1 VYIGLDIGSV
11 SVNAVVMDGEMR
23 ILEDH
28 YVRTKGQPVE
38 AMRRTL
44 ADMLTR
50 TPALAIEGIAV
61 TGSGGKLA
69 SEILGCPFV
78 NEIIAQ
84 SKASALLHPDVRTV
98 IEIGG
103 EDSKLILLE
112 RDAETSEVR
121 VRDFAMNTLC
131 AAGTGSFLDQQASR
145 LGFSIEEFSQ
155 VALKSQ
161 RPPRIAGRCSVFAK
175 TDMIHLQ
182 QEGTPDFD
190 IVAGL
195 CHAMARN
202 FKSNIGKGKEFEKPI
217 AFHGGVAA
225 NGGMV
230 AAFESVL
237 ELKPRELL
245 VPEHFASFGAIG
257 AVLSARASDLL
268 HAPGP
273 HALRPGVDSPPLPRG
288 EGRGEGAHAPAS
300 PAESTLTPALPPRGR
315 GQSPAGNWL
324 ERIDAYL
331 AQRRVE
337 RQTAEPL
344 VDAGHVVHMEPDPL
358 PPGDEPINA
367 YVGVDVG
374 SISTNVV
381 VLSEDGKV
389 LARRYLMTAGRPIEA
404 VVRGLKE
411 VGEEVGHRV
420 VVKGC
425 CTTGSGRY
433 LTGDFIGADVVKN
446 EITAHATAAVWVNPD
461 VDTMFEIG
469 GQDSKYVRLEGG
481 AIVDFTMNKVCAAGT
496 GSFLEEQAERLG
508 VKIIDEFGAMALR
521 SKAPANLGERCTVF
535 MESDLNHHQQ
545 HGVPKQDLV
554 AGLCYSIVY
563 NYLNRVV
570 EDRSVGN
577 CVFFQGGVA
586 ANRGVV
592 AAFQAVTGKRI
603 IVPPHHDVMGAIGC
617 ALIAQKETLG
627 PSRFKG
633 FDLTHRK
640 YASEAF
646 ECRDCPN
653 LCEVRRVAI
662 EGERPLHYG
671 SRCGKFD
678 EEKKATLGEHLPR
691 LFHERDQWLL
701 TSYPKNK
708 PDRPNGKTIGIPR
721 ITGYFEM
728 FPFWKAFFTECGFQV
743 VTSGK
748 TNRTI
753 LREGLERVVAET
765 CFPIKAAHG
774 HVLGLLRREV
784 DYLFLPS
791 VVNLKPRC
799 EGTTNSYCC
808 PYVQTVPFIT
818 NAALEFDRYP
828 ATEVLMPVLHMQ
840 KGPGEVERVLFDL
853 AKRLGVER
861 GRVREALRAAWD
873 AQRAFYQAVERRG
886 REVLDAL
893 RAGDIA
899 VAIVGRPYNTC
910 DDGLNLGLPDKL
922 RDLGVLALPPD
933 FVPTEDADIGADYPN
948 MYWRYGQH
956 ILSLGRALATHP
968 RLHALYITNFGCG
981 PDSFIAKYFTREM
994 RGKPYLTIE
1003 VDEHSADVGA
1013 ITRCEAF
1020 LDSLRGARHAPQPLR
1035 PLAHVQRARR
1045 DRVIYLPY
1053 MDDHAHV
1060 LAAAMRANGVGA
1072 IALPKSDAES
1082 AALGR
1087 RFTTGK
1093 ECFPCI
1099 VTTGDI
1105 VKATQRPD
1113 FVPARS
1119 SFFMPSTM
1127 GPCRFGQYSKF
1138 HRMVLDELGYENVPM
1153 VELDQSS
1160 SAGFHSD
1167 AHSLGTRFRKLAW
1180 SGCVLVD
1187 LLHKITRQTRPYERN
1202 RGDCDALHAYFL
1214 ERATQAV
1221 EGGKDLVPLAR
1232 EVVAA
1237 FAAVPADWHQRK
1249 PRIGIVGEIY
1259 VRCNPFCNHGI
1270 ARALEA
1276 LGAEVCLPAFE
1287 EWLDYITYERKL
1299 DSRENRNIRGYIKE
1313 LVTEFVQEREVRRL
1327 SKPFRGALRDFLYE
1341 ADTLDVIELAS
1352 PYLDAAIRG
1361 EAILSIG
1368 RCVEYA
1374 HHGLDGIVN
1383 VIPFNCMPGT
1393 IVDALLERYR
1403 KFHPDMPILKMAYD
1417 GLTHVG
1423 EDTRL
1428 EAFAYQARQHAER
1441 APRP

>member
-1 VYIGLDIGSV
+1 MHIGLDIGSV
-11 SVNAVVMDGEMR
+11 SVNAVLMAADSRV
-23 ILEDH
+23 LEDH
-28 YVRTKGQPVE
+28 YIRTKGQPVQ
-38 AMRRTL
+38 AMRRAL
-44 ADMLTR
+44 ADLFQR
-50 TPALAIEGIAV
+50 TPAPAVRGIAV

-69 SEILGCPFV
+69 AEILGCPFV

-112 RDAETSEVR
+112 REEETGEVR

-145 LGFSIEEFSQ
+145 LGFTIEEFSA
-155 VALKSQ
+155 VARKSKA
-161 RPPRIAGRCSVFAK
+161 PPRIAGRCSVFAK

-202 FKSNIGKGKEFEKPI
+202 FKSNIGKGKEFDKPI

-225 NGGMV
+225 NSGMV
-230 AAFESVL
+230 AAFEGVL
-237 ELKPRELL
+237 ELGPGELL

-257 AVLSARASDLL
+257 AVLSAMAQASSPRAVGKEPVPPSK
-268 HAPGP
+268 
-273 HALRPGVDSPPLPRG
+273 AL
-288 EGRGEGAHAPAS
+288 EA
-300 PAESTLTPALPPRGR
+300 
-315 GQSPAGNWL
+315 
-324 ERIDAYL
+324 IDAYL
-331 AQRRVE
+331 AHR
-337 RQTAEPL
+337 TAKVHTLAPL
-344 VDAGHVVHMEPDPL
+344 VDPGHVTRTEPDPV
-358 PPGDEPINA
+358 PAGTARINA

-381 VLSEDGKV
+381 VLSEEGKV

-411 VGEEVGHRV
+411 VGDEVADRV
-420 VVKGC
+420 EVQGC

-446 EITAHATAAVWVNPD
+446 EITAHATAAAWVDPN

-469 GQDSKYVRLEGG
+469 GQDSKYVRLENG

-508 VKIIDEFGAMALR
+508 VKIIGEFGALALS

-545 HGVPKQDLV
+545 QGVRKPDLV

-586 ANRGVV
+586 ANRGVA
-592 AAFQAVTGKRI
+592 AAFQAVTGKKI

-617 ALIAQKETLG
+617 ALIAQKETVG
-627 PSRFKG
+627 ASRFKG
-633 FDLTHRK
+633 FDLTHRT
-640 YASEAF
+640 YTTEAF
-646 ECRDCPN
+646 GCKDCPN
-653 LCEVRRVAI
+653 LCEVRRVSVA
-662 EGERPLHYG
+662 GEPPLHYG

-678 EEKKATLGEHLPR
+678 EEKRATLGEHLPR
-691 LFHERDQWLL
+691 LFRERERWLL
-701 TSYPKNK
+701 ASYPKDR

-721 ITGYFEM
+721 ITTYFEM
-728 FPFWKAFFTECGFQV
+728 LPFWKAFFTELGFQV

-753 LREGLERVVAET
+753 VRDGLEHVVAET

-774 HVLGLLRREV
+774 HILELLRREV
-784 DYLFLPS
+784 DYLFLPCL
-791 VVNLKPRC
+791 VNLTPRC
-799 EGTTNSYCC
+799 EGTTNSYSC
-808 PYVQTVPFIT
+808 PYVQTVPYMT

-828 ATEVLMPVLHMQ
+828 RTEVLVPVLHMQ
-840 KGPGEVERVLFDL
+840 KGPGEVERVLREL
-853 AKRLGVER
+853 AGRLGIER
-861 GRVREALRAAWD
+861 RTTREALRVAWD
-873 AQRAFYQAVERRG
+873 AQRSFYQAVERRG
-886 REVLDAL
+886 REVLDGL
-893 RAGDIA
+893 RDGDVA
-899 VAIVGRPYNTC
+899 VVIVGRPYNTC

-933 FVPTEDADIGADYPN
+933 FVPTDDADIGTDYPN
-948 MYWRYGQH
+948 MYWRHGQH
-956 ILSLGRALATHP
+956 ILSLGRTIGAHP

-981 PDSFIAKYFTREM
+981 PDSFIAKFFTREM

-1013 ITRCEAF
+1013 LTRCEAF
-1020 LDSLRGARHAPQPLR
+1020 LDSLRNARPAQLPCR
-1035 PLAHVQRARR
+1035 PLAHVQRCKR
-1045 DRVIYLPY
+1045 DRVIYVPF
-1053 MDDHAHV
+1053 MGDHSQPI
-1060 LAAAMRANGVGA
+1060 AAAMRHHGVEA
-1072 IALPKSDAES
+1072 VPMPISDAES
-1082 AALGR
+1082 VALGR
-1087 RFTTGK
+1087 QLTTGK

-1105 VKATQRPD
+1105 LKAVRRPD
-1113 FVPARS
+1113 FAPSRS
-1119 SFFMPSTM
+1119 AFFMPSTM

-1138 HRMVLDELGYENVPM
+1138 HRMVLDDLGYEDVPM

-1160 SAGFHSD
+1160 TQGFHGD
-1167 AHSLGTRFRKLAW
+1167 AGSLGTRFRKLAW
-1180 SGCVLVD
+1180 SGMVLLD
-1187 LLHKITRQTRPYERN
+1187 LLQKITRQTRPYESN
-1202 RGDCDALHAYFL
+1202 AGDCDALYAHFV
-1214 ERATQAV
+1214 ERMASAV
-1221 EGGKDLVPLAR
+1221 ERGANLVPLAR
-1232 EVVAA
+1232 EIVQA
-1237 FAAVPADWHQRK
+1237 FCSVPTDRSQPK
-1249 PRIGIVGEIY
+1249 PRIGVIGEIY
-1259 VRCNPFCNHGI
+1259 VRCNPFCNHDV
-1270 ARALEA
+1270 ARTLED
-1276 LGAEVCLPAFE
+1276 LGAEVWLPPLE
-1287 EWLDYITYERKL
+1287 EWVDYISYERRI
-1299 DSRENRNIRGYIKE
+1299 DSRADGNFGGYLKE
-1313 LVTEFVQEREVRRL
+1313 LVTQFVQDREVRRL
-1327 SKPFRGALRDFLYE
+1327 TRPFRGALRDFVYE
-1341 ADTLDVIELAS
+1341 AHTPQVVELAR
-1352 PYLDAAIRG
+1352 PYLNFAVRG
-1361 EAILSIG
+1361 EAILSMG
-1368 RCVEYA
+1368 RSVEYA
-1374 HHGLDGIVN
+1374 HHGFDGIVN

-1393 IVDALLERYR
+1393 IVEALLERFR
-1403 KFHPDMPILKMAYD
+1403 KFHPGLPVLKMAYD

-1423 EDTRL
+1423 EDTRI
-1428 EAFAYQARQHAER
+1428 EAFVYQARQHAER
-1441 APRP
+1441 TPRP